1 MALTYKVIYKMEEK
15 TNNLTTV
22 AYSKNRAKELSS
34 ICKKLGISK
43 TQFIDFVIHQF
54 YRTGED
60 PREPIKESLPK
71 KLTAIENRIIGFI
84 KTQDKEYLQEI
95 IKALAEQKQNN
106 KEAKNSLY
114 QKIDELDFYTQD
126 RGGKTITRLDSI
138 HKSVSTF
145 YDDYSIFTKKMNE
158 QTQNY
163 SKNIRAIDN
172 NLTSFENIIKLTDQ
186 RKSKAIE
193 ELKAKKNKLGL
204 ISIAD
209 AIEIISKM

>member
-1 MALTYKVIYKMEEK
+1 MEEK

-138 HKSVSTF
+138 QKNVSNF
-145 YDDYSIFTKKMNE
+145 YDAYNNFNDKMNAK
-158 QTQNY
+158 TDSYNT
-163 SKNIRAIDN
+163 NIQKMN
-172 NLTSFENIIKLTDQ
+172 NKLIGLENSINLNNQ

-193 ELKAKKNKLGL
+193 ELKAKKGALGN
-204 ISIAD
+204 ISVTD
-209 AIEIISKM
+209 AIEIISNM